1 MIVIVSLLIGA
12 AFGALR
18 ANKRGGTNF
27 DIAQYA
33 AVYALIFALI
43 ALFFTIFINR

>member
-1 MIVIVSLLIGA
+1 MIVIVSLLIGGV
-12 AFGALR
+12 FGAWR

-43 ALFFTIFINR
+43 ALFVTIFINR